1 MVQGST
7 QIFSPTMHATLRPRE
22 DTGTLT
28 FTASRHPE
36 EGLQDGAE
44 LRLHFMSLS
53 RIGEIYIHSLVFD
66 RAQQICVKFKKKK
79 KPTTHN

>member
-1 MVQGST
+1 
-7 QIFSPTMHATLRPRE
+7 MHATLQPRE

-53 RIGEIYIHSLVFD
+53 RIREIYIHSLVFD
-66 RAQQICVKFKKKK
+66 TAQ
-79 KPTTHN
+79 

>member
-1 MVQGST
+1 
-7 QIFSPTMHATLRPRE
+7 MHTALQRGE

-28 FTASRHPE
+28 FTAARHPE

-53 RIGEIYIHSLVFD
+53 RIGETYVHSLVFD
-66 RAQQICVKFKKKK
+66 RAQQIMY
-79 KPTTHN
+79 